1 MPPETRSQYEYGDPT
16 MDAIAAEERAD
27 HRQAAARGRE
37 LGAKSIALVNGLVGE
52 GQLRGD
58 PADARITLFHLL
70 AALEYPNQAVD
81 IPELRHLDERTTP

>member
-27 HRQAAARGRE
+27 HRQATVRGLELRE
-37 LGAKSIALVNGLVGE
+37 KSIALVAGLVGE

-58 PADARITLFHLL
+58 PADARITLFHIL
-70 AALEYPNQAVD
+70 AELDYPNQAID